1 MVSLRA
7 QAWSSTGAPVR
18 RLNMYRVFE
27 HVLTT
32 VAEGSKYKNICIMI
46 RYALG
51 FAWCSCEVERFGRIM
66 NLTKTSSR
74 INLGDDTFPALCFI
88 KHAMPGFAAI
98 DYDRLV
104 AAWYEEG
111 HVSARSIARG
121 AEDSV
126 VMQRLALQD
135 RKRSHTPIGTT
146 RTSWA

>member
-1 MVSLRA
+1 MESISSYIILVFTAASDFMTLRSVV
-7 QAWSSTGAPVR
+7 Q
-18 RLNMYRVFE
+18 
-27 HVLTT
+27 TT
-32 VAEGSKYKNICIMI
+32 
-46 RYALG
+46 L
-51 FAWCSCEVERFGRIM
+51 
-66 NLTKTSSR
+66 
-74 INLGDDTFPALCFI
+74 
-88 KHAMPGFAAI
+88 PGFAAI

-146 RTSWA
+146 RTSWV